1 MQHLLDL
8 IAGFVQPWTDYY
20 ASSSG
25 METTV
30 MFLHLGGMVA
40 AGGLAFTLDRAV
52 LRTGRA
58 QGMRRGD
65 LARELH
71 QSHRAVILGLVV
83 VLVSG
88 LALTAA
94 DPTIFLVSWIYWAK
108 MVTVLLL
115 LANGWTLKRSGEA
128 LLADPQSDSAFRH
141 LRRAAV
147 RSAGLW
153 ALAVLGGVAITM
165 YA

>member
-1 MQHLLDL
+1 MQHLLDV
-8 IAGFVQPWTDYY
+8 IAGIVQPWTDYY
-20 ASSSG
+20 ASSAG
-25 METTV
+25 IETTV

-52 LRTGRA
+52 LRTARSK
-58 QGMRRGD
+58 GMRRGD

-71 QSHRAVILGLVV
+71 QSHNAVIAGLLVV
-83 VLVSG
+83 LLSG
-88 LALTAA
+88 LALTAS
-94 DPTIFLVSWIYWAK
+94 DPTVFLVSWIYWAK
-108 MVTVLLL
+108 MITVVLL

-128 LLADPQSDSAFRH
+128 LLADPTSEGAFRG

-153 ALAVLGGVAITM
+153 ALSVLGGVAITM